1 MRRLSVYIEIKG
13 TQVYVGEIC
22 GNTPEGFTSES
33 FTTVQSGFERSTAGP
48 AYDVVSTAIYGSST
62 KEMA

>member
-48 AYDVVSTAIYGSST
+48 CL
-62 KEMA
+62 